1 MKKHLYH
8 VDITPVANKEGNVPS
23 NAQNIAFDFP
33 CHDELHG
40 LLAKVGTIE
49 GLSEQESIHLL
60 MGIKMMGEVML
71 EHRNH
76 TLFKDLNR
84 PFGEFMRTFKQQVGQ
99 KGKSE
104 ETHQ

>member
-1 MKKHLYH
+1 MKKYLYR
-8 VDITPVANKEGNVPS
+8 VDITPVTDKEGNEPTNPQS
-23 NAQNIAFDFP
+23 IAFDFP

-40 LLAKVGTIE
+40 LLAKVGVIE
-49 GLSEQESIHLL
+49 DLTEQESLNLL

-84 PFGEFMRTFKQQVGQ
+84 PFGEFMRAFKQQVAQ
-99 KGKSE
+99 QEK
-104 ETHQ
+104 